1 MDMRLP
7 INISDQFKFK
17 NDVVITKKDIPK
29 LKILVIDDERTIE
42 GADHIAKDYDSGI
55 KALKTMGP
63 WDLLYLDH
71 DYKPEHASSPL
82 DNHPDNGTAICK
94 WLAKNQEYLPRI
106 EINIVST
113 NPIGVIRMGN
123 ILMCFYNDVNGS
135 RRVFRDLK
143 PVKDR
148 GIPKV

>member
-1 MDMRLP
+1 MDMYL
-7 INISDQFKFK
+7 NVQDQFKFK
-17 NDVVITKKDIPK
+17 NDVVIEKKDIPK

-42 GADHIAKDYDSGI
+42 GADHTAKDYDSGI

-71 DYKPEHASSPL
+71 DYKPEHAKDPL
-82 DNHPDNGTAICK
+82 ADHADNGTALCK

-123 ILMCFYNDVNGS
+123 ILIQFYNDVNGG

-148 GIPKV
+148 GTPKV